1 MQFISDFPPIP
12 AVRFSSTFRIE
23 KKVQILQMLDL
34 YPFLRCVGET
44 NARSHR
50 KDYQHDT
57 QMQKL
62 VHRLGAFTIAS
73 NCILLALC
81 YLCYK
86 DKLFFQRKQML
97 NPIAIDPEKRRAH
110 TITYVTETYPI

>member
-1 MQFISDFPPIP
+1 
-12 AVRFSSTFRIE
+12 
-23 KKVQILQMLDL
+23 MLDL